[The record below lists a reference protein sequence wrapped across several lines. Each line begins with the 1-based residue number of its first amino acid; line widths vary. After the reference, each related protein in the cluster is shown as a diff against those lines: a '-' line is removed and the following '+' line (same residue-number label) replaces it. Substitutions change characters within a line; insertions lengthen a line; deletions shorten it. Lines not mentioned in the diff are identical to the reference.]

1 MALADPKLGAEFFHA
16 VQGHVVI
23 ADGFHR
29 AGYQRRKT
37 AGFLVPVGKGAQQ
50 GVGGGGAGGI
60 VGIPGTAHAG
70 QQLRCTGAG
79 SPIRKARLR
88 QPGQKLLHG
97 QPGQPHAQ
105 QMAGGNRPQ
114 REGAKAQQK
123 IAGGARRALAAGAFQ
138 HALPAGKYPCPKA
151 LAGKGKRRFA
161 LQLLHCGAGAAGGWI
176 KYQFLTSNINKVLYL
191 FQSYPAIIDLSRKIR
206 AERINKI
213 IKTNLEV
220 MTHGQ
225 H

>member
-1 MALADPKLGAEFFHA
+1 MISKLRSFLIENAVVILFVVLIAIAIPVSGLPGTFLMQEILTRLGRNTFLVIALLLPIMAGMGLNFGMVLGAM
-16 VQGHVVI
+16 
-23 ADGFHR
+23 
-29 AGYQRRKT
+29 AGQL
-37 AGFLVPVGKGAQQ
+37 GLIFISDW
-50 GVGGGGAGGI
+50 GI

-105 QMAGGNRPQ
+105 QMAGGNGPQ

-151 LAGKGKRRFA
+151 LAGKGKRLFA
-161 LQLLHCGAGAAGGWI
+161 LQLLHCGAGAAGG
-176 KYQFLTSNINKVLYL
+176 
-191 FQSYPAIIDLSRKIR
+191 
-206 AERINKI
+206 
-213 IKTNLEV
+213 
-220 MTHGQ
+220 
-225 H
+225 

>member
-1 MALADPKLGAEFFHA
+1 
-16 VQGHVVI
+16 
-23 ADGFHR
+23 
-29 AGYQRRKT
+29 
-37 AGFLVPVGKGAQQ
+37 
-50 GVGGGGAGGI
+50 
-60 VGIPGTAHAG
+60 
-70 QQLRCTGAG
+70 
-79 SPIRKARLR
+79 
-88 QPGQKLLHG
+88 
-97 QPGQPHAQ
+97 
-105 QMAGGNRPQ
+105 MAGGNGPQ